1 MLIAT
6 PGAVDANSY
15 ATVAQ
20 AQEYVDTLM
29 SGVNGWADAST
40 ALKEGALQTATRLI
54 DATFRWLGLP
64 TYVDQALGFP
74 RSGLTLNAQNVN
86 SLTIPR
92 QIKDATSE
100 FARFLLIPSAPE
112 SIISDAAQQGIE
124 SVKAGSVEVQFTK
137 MEQYD
142 RRLLPIPAYVVALIP
157 SQWYEGGAGA
167 IDNGD
172 ETNKLHIIF
181 DTL

>member
-6 PGAVDANSY
+6 VGAADANSY
-15 ATVAQ
+15 VTVAQ
-20 AQEYVDTLM
+20 AQEYIDTLA
-29 SGVNGWADAST
+29 SGITGWTDAAT
-40 ALKEGALQTATRLI
+40 ARQEGALQTATRLI

-64 TYVDQALGFP
+64 TYPEQALGFP
-74 RSGLTLNAQNVN
+74 RSGLELNGQSVN

-100 FARFLLIPSAPE
+100 FARFLLLPTAPE
-112 SIISDAAQQGIE
+112 SIISDAAAQGIE
-124 SVKAGSVEVQFTK
+124 KVKAGSVEVQFTK

-142 RRLLPIPAYVVALIP
+142 RRLLPIPSYVVALIP

-172 ETNKLHIIF
+172 ATNQLRLIF
-181 DTL
+181 DTI